1 MPSSKSK
8 QCLERS
14 HRRLPPIVTKY
25 EFIQV
30 HLELIATD
38 TVMSPKQ
45 PLLEIANGSVRE
57 RHYGLRAFS
66 QVASQRLAARHVLE
80 ASLFQPSKA
89 LQSVGVYGGTWRHV
103 VIKEAQQSL
112 FSEVR
117 DHRHACSPRGC
128 SPPLLDGHQHQRR
141 LAS

>member
-1 MPSSKSK
+1 MPRSKSK

-30 HLELIATD
+30 DLELIAAD

-45 PLLEIANGSVRE
+45 PLLEIANGPVRE

-66 QVASQRLAARHVLE
+66 
-80 ASLFQPSKA
+80 
-89 LQSVGVYGGTWRHV
+89 
-103 VIKEAQQSL
+103 
-112 FSEVR
+112 
-117 DHRHACSPRGC
+117 
-128 SPPLLDGHQHQRR
+128 
-141 LAS
+141 